1 MGYPRRGNLPGSKT
15 DKLIYEL
22 VNNALG
28 DLRQGMCRLAA
39 VESLVDTNDPKHA
52 AVKYHIGSLNIDL
65 MHIVNRMSN
74 DGQIEKVVGALVGY
88 DPSTLTFEENSDD

>member
-1 MGYPRRGNLPGSKT
+1 MGYPRRGNLPGSTT

-52 AVKYHIGSLNIDL
+52 AVKYQISSLNIDL
-65 MHIVNRMSN
+65 MHIVDRLCN
-74 DGQIEKVVGALVGY
+74 DGQIDKSVGALVGY
-88 DPSTLTFEENSDD
+88 DPSTLTFEGDQDD

>member
-1 MGYPRRGNLPGSKT
+1 MGYPRRGNLPGSTT

-52 AVKYHIGSLNIDL
+52 VVKYHIGSLNIDL

-74 DGQIEKVVGALVGY
+74 DGQIDKAVGALVGY
-88 DPSTLTFEENSDD
+88 DPSTLTFEENNDG

>member
-1 MGYPRRGNLPGSKT
+1 MGYPHRGNLPGSKT

-52 AVKYHIGSLNIDL
+52 AVKYHISSLNIDL
-65 MHIVNRMSN
+65 IHIVNRMSN
-74 DGQIEKVVGALVGY
+74 DGQIDKAVGALVGY
-88 DPSTLTFEENSDD
+88 DPSTLTFEGNNDG

>member
-1 MGYPRRGNLPGSKT
+1 MGYPHRGNLPGSKT

-39 VESLVDTNDPKHA
+39 VESLVDTNNPKQSW
-52 AVKYHIGSLNIDL
+52 VKYHISSLNIDL
-65 MHIVNRMSN
+65 IHIVDRLSS
-74 DGQIEKVVGALVGY
+74 DGEIDKAVGALVGY
-88 DPSTLTFEENSDD
+88 DPSTLTFEENNDG